1 MEKEH
6 HGPGGKCGQG
16 NVLRRS
22 WRNRYEELLCSNHFS
37 QVSIGNSN
45 SMTKMHAPSVDPVRD
60 IPRYLGTFRSIIG
73 ARMYLVFGLAVLA
86 AVAEGLG
93 IVMLLPLL
101 QSLDG
106 MESEAAT
113 GLGAWLSNALDW
125 LGLGGST
132 LAILLF
138 IAAFFMLKGAFL
150 FLAHGY
156 AAYLQGQ
163 LLREIKGRLY
173 DAYMQMR
180 LQHYVSRDTG
190 HFVNVINGQVNGFL
204 KTFKALL
211 TLGKDLIMVLVY
223 FGVALAVAWRF
234 GMMAI
239 ILGILLFAAFRWLNI
254 YIRKLS
260 RENAREAGVLAKLLI
275 QSLQSFKYLVSTG
288 QVASLRKETRG
299 SIKRLSG
306 YLIRMGI
313 VQAFTSAVREPLA
326 VVAILII
333 VLVQIFWLDQPLAPI
348 LVSILLF
355 YRGLTGT
362 LSLQKHWQSALSSMG
377 SVEMVRD
384 EFATQAEQ
392 RESDGGEQIG
402 PLTRSIEL
410 RDVHFRYNESLGDVL
425 AGVSLVIPART
436 SIALVGESG
445 SGKSTLVDILTL
457 MLRPRKGQVLIDGV
471 PGDTIRLPTWRKQIG
486 FVSQETV
493 VFDDTI
499 ANNICMWQGDIQ
511 EDPFLFERVREAAR
525 QAHIAHVI
533 EALPDGYHTLVG
545 DRGVRMSG
553 GQRQRLFLARELFK
567 RPNLLIL
574 DEATSALDSE
584 SEQAIQESIDALKGK
599 MTIVIIAHRLATIR
613 NVDKVFVLDKGRIV
627 EEGSYESLRDDE
639 QTRFAQMVA
648 LQRL

>member
-1 MEKEH
+1 
-6 HGPGGKCGQG
+6 
-16 NVLRRS
+16 
-22 WRNRYEELLCSNHFS
+22 
-37 QVSIGNSN
+37 
-45 SMTKMHAPSVDPVRD
+45 MTKTHSQTADPIRD
-60 IPRYLGTFRSIIG
+60 IPRYLGTFRAIVG

-106 MESEAAT
+106 MGTEAAT
-113 GLGAWLSNALDW
+113 GLGAWLGDALDW

-138 IAAFFMLKGAFL
+138 IAAFFVLKGAFL

-190 HFVNVINGQVNGFL
+190 HFVNVINGQIGGFL

-211 TLGKDLIMVLVY
+211 TLGKDLIMILVY
-223 FGVALAVAWRF
+223 FGIALAVAWRF
-234 GMMAI
+234 GVMAI
-239 ILGILLFAAFRWLNI
+239 ILGLLLFAAFRWLNI
-254 YIRKLS
+254 YIRQLS
-260 RENAREAGVLAKLLI
+260 RKNAAEAGVLAKLLI
-275 QSLQSFKYLVSTG
+275 QSLQSFKYLVSTA
-288 QVASLRKETRG
+288 QVGSLRKETRR
-299 SIKRLSG
+299 SIKRQSG
-306 YLIRMGI
+306 YLIRMGL

-326 VVAILII
+326 VAAILII
-333 VLVQIFWLDQPLAPI
+333 VMVQILWLDQPLAPI
-348 LVSILLF
+348 FVSILLF
-355 YRGLTGT
+355 YRGLSGT

-377 SVEMVRD
+377 AVEMVRD

-392 RESDGGEQIG
+392 RESDGSEPIG
-402 PLTRSIEL
+402 PLARSIEL
-410 RDVHFRYNESLGDVL
+410 RGVRFRYNQSQGDVL

-436 SIALVGESG
+436 SVALVGESG

-457 MLRPRKGQVLIDGV
+457 MLRPRAGQVLIDGV
-471 PGDTIRLPTWRKQIG
+471 PGDTIRLSTWRKQIG

-493 VFDDTI
+493 VFDDSI

-533 EALPDGYHTLVG
+533 ESLPDGYNTLVG

-627 EEGSYESLRDDE
+627 EEGSYETLRDDE